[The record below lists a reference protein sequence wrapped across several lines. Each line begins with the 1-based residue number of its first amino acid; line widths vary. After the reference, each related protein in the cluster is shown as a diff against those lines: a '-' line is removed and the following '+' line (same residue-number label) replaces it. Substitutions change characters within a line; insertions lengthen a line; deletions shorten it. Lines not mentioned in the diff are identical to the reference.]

1 MFFGETPRIRRKG
14 HKMPPPFRG
23 DNVIASVYAGPGT
36 TAGET

>member
-1 MFFGETPRIRRKG
+1 MEMPHQVGHDKG
-14 HKMPPPFRG
+14 GGH